1 MAYTGIVVN
10 VSVESRLALDPAA
23 RFRRVGEEGVVIQQS
38 NAEVL
43 VLNDTAA
50 RLLEL
55 SDGTRTIADC
65 AGMIEA
71 DFEAD
76 HEAIVRDLLQF
87 AEDLVAAGV
96 AKVS

>member
-1 MAYTGIVVN
+1 VAYTAIVLN
-10 VSVESRLALDPAA
+10 LSVESRLALNPAA

-55 SDGTRTIADC
+55 SDGKRTIADC
-65 AGMIEA
+65 AELIEA
-71 DFEAD
+71 DFHAERD
-76 HEAIVRDLLQF
+76 AIVRDLLQF
-87 AEDLVAAGV
+87 AEELVAAGV